1 MARSSQAPGHEPW
14 GRGDATR
21 PSGASLLTRRAALHA
36 ALACAG
42 TCCLAACSGGD
53 EGVTTEP
60 APTNPSEGKLGGK
73 LVLYTSCTE
82 SLINAVV
89 PAFMEDS
96 GVAVRVV
103 RGTTGEL
110 LGRLGEELA
119 AGEPVADVLWGGDAS
134 WYVSDSGEKGGAAA
148 GESGGSAAGLF
159 QSYVSAENAA
169 AREGCGNVAGIATP
183 VTREVTVIAVGDS
196 AGAGAASPVG
206 DGAATDA
213 GAATSDSGSD
223 SHVVAESSS
232 VAGSDLDAGSAAD
245 SSLDADSDSTGDA
258 SAAFVPASYV
268 DLVDPRLGGPV
279 ALERPEDSAVA
290 LAHVAAIEAGLG
302 AEDADAPWT
311 FARELLAVA
320 QEASGD
326 ELGDGEAAL
335 SSVLEGDAVAALSS
349 EQACAAL
356 AAEGLGVSVVYPAEG
371 AFVAC
376 GCTAV
381 VRDCAHLA
389 QARAWVDFVCGE
401 GCQRVL
407 SEQACSRPVREGV
420 GDPAGLPEVG
430 APREVARES
439 LLATW
444 EGVRDGS
451 WQPAPAAEPAS
462 VE

>member
-1 MARSSQAPGHEPW
+1 MARSSQMP
-14 GRGDATR
+14 GRGPRGRGGAPR
-21 PSGASLLTRRAALHA
+21 PSGASLLTRRAALGA

-42 TCCLAACSGGD
+42 ACCLAACSGGD

-60 APTNPSEGKLGGK
+60 APTNPSEDKLGGK

-103 RGTTGEL
+103 RGTIGEL
-110 LGRLGEELA
+110 LSRLGEELA

-196 AGAGAASPVG
+196 TGAGAASSVG

-232 VAGSDLDAGSAAD
+232 VAGAVSTEGAGSTEG
-245 SSLDADSDSTGDA
+245 SD
-258 SAAFVPASYV
+258 AAFVPASYV

-302 AEDADAPWT
+302 TEGADAPWA

-401 GCQRVL
+401 GCQRIL

-451 WQPAPAAEPAS
+451 WQPTSATEPTS

>member
-1 MARSSQAPGHEPW
+1 MARSSQMP
-14 GRGDATR
+14 GRGPRGRGGAPR
-21 PSGASLLTRRAALHA
+21 PSGASLLTRRAALGA

-42 TCCLAACSGGD
+42 ACCLAACSGGD

-279 ALERPEDSAVA
+279 ALEWPEDSAVA